1 MEASTLTIPTLTFF
15 NNKGGVGKTTLVYH
29 LSWMFSELGVKTLVV
44 DCDPQA
50 NLTAAFLDELELLKL
65 WNPVDNTVPRTLYE
79 AVRPLTKVS
88 NYALPVL
95 EKINANLYLLP
106 GDLGLSA
113 FEDELS
119 EDWTKAQGENT
130 KDRAMLILSA
140 IWRISQEKAREIGA
154 ALIVFDVGPN
164 LGALNRSV
172 LIGTD
177 HIVVPLAADLFSLQG
192 LRNLGPALASWR
204 SGWNDRVQRI
214 GNAVGELP
222 SGRAKP
228 VGYIALQHQER
239 LSRPIQAYVAWLERM
254 PGEYRQYLLGES
266 ASETTP
272 SIREDDYCL
281 ALLRHYK
288 SLIPLAQEARKPVFK
303 LKSADGAI
311 GSHATAVSRAYDDFH
326 ALAEKILT
334 QIGIDPLY
342 KQLILA

>member
-1 MEASTLTIPTLTFF
+1 MSIPTLTFF

-50 NLTAAFLDELELLKL
+50 NLTAAFLDESELLNL
-65 WNPVDNTVPRTLYE
+65 WNHADNKVPRTLYE

-95 EKINANLYLLP
+95 EKINPNLYLLP

-119 EDWTKAQGENT
+119 EDWTKALGDNT
-130 KDRAMLILSA
+130 KDRAMQILSA
-140 IWRISQEKAREIGA
+140 FWRIAQEKAREIGA

-177 HIVVPLAADLFSLQG
+177 HVVVPLAADLFSLQG
-192 LRNLGPALASWR
+192 LRNLGPTLTSWR

-214 GNAVGELP
+214 GAAVGELP
-222 SGRAKP
+222 TGGALP
-228 VGYIALQHQER
+228 IGYIALQHQQR
-239 LSRPIQAYVAWLERM
+239 LSRPIQAYVSWLERI

-266 ASETTP
+266 SNDPIP
-272 SIREDDYCL
+272 SIREDEYCL

-326 ALAEKILT
+326 ALAEKILAE
-334 QIGIDPLY
+334 IGIDPLY
-342 KQLILA
+342 KQLPLA

>member
-1 MEASTLTIPTLTFF
+1 MTIPTLTFF

-50 NLTAAFLDELELLKL
+50 NLTAAFLNEPELLTL
-65 WNPVDNTVPRTLYE
+65 WNPVDSNVPHTLYE

-88 NYALPVL
+88 NYALPAL
-95 EKINANLYLLP
+95 EKINSNLYLLP

-119 EDWTKAQGENT
+119 ESWTKALGDT
-130 KDRAMLILSA
+130 TRDRAMQILSA
-140 IWRISQEKAREIGA
+140 FWRISQEKAREIDA
-154 ALIVFDVGPN
+154 ALIVFDVGSN

-177 HIVVPLAADLFSLQG
+177 HVVVPLAADLFSLQG
-192 LRNLGPALASWR
+192 LRNLGPTLASWR
-204 SGWNDRVQRI
+204 NGWRNRSQLIAD
-214 GNAVGELP
+214 AVGELP
-222 SGRAKP
+222 TGRAAP

-239 LSRPIQAYVAWLERM
+239 LSRPIQAYVSWLERI
-254 PGEYRQYLLGES
+254 PGEYRQYLLGEKGV
-266 ASETTP
+266 ETTP
-272 SIREDDYCL
+272 SIRKDHHCL

-311 GSHATAVSRAYDDFH
+311 GSHTTAVSRAYDDFQ
-326 ALAEKILT
+326 ALANNILT

-342 KQLILA
+342 KQLTLA

>member
-1 MEASTLTIPTLTFF
+1 MTIPTLTFF

-50 NLTAAFLDELELLKL
+50 NLTAAFLDEPELLKL
-65 WNPVDNTVPRTLYE
+65 WNPVDDKVPRTLYE

-95 EKINANLYLLP
+95 EKINPNLYLLP

-119 EDWTKAQGENT
+119 EDWTKALGDNT
-130 KDRAMLILSA
+130 KDRAMQILSA
-140 IWRISQEKAREIGA
+140 FWRISQEKAREIGA
-154 ALIVFDVGPN
+154 TLIVFDVGPN

-177 HIVVPLAADLFSLQG
+177 HVVVPMATDLFSIQS
-192 LRNLGPALASWR
+192 LRDLGPTLTSWR
-204 SGWNDRVQRI
+204 NGWNERVQRI

-222 SGRAKP
+222 TGRALP
-228 VGYIALQHQER
+228 IGYIALQHQQR
-239 LSRPIQAYVAWLERM
+239 LSRPIQAYVSWLERI
-254 PGEYRQYLLGES
+254 PGEYRQYLLGQPVSES
-266 ASETTP
+266 TP
-272 SIREDDYCL
+272 SIREDEYCL

-288 SLIPLAQEARKPVFK
+288 SLIPIGQEARKPVFK

-311 GSHATAVSRAYDDFH
+311 GSHAVAVSRAYDDFH
-326 ALAEKILT
+326 VLAEKILT
-334 QIGIDPLY
+334 QIGIDPLH
-342 KQLILA
+342 KQLTFA

>member
-1 MEASTLTIPTLTFF
+1 MSIPTLTFF

-29 LSWMFSELGVKTLVV
+29 LSWMFSELGIKTLVV

-50 NLTAAFLDELELLKL
+50 NLTAAFLDESELLTL
-65 WNPVDNTVPRTLYE
+65 WNHADDKVARTLYE

-88 NYALPVL
+88 NYTLPVL
-95 EKINANLYLLP
+95 EKINPNLYLLP

-119 EDWTKAQGENT
+119 EDWTKALGDNT
-130 KDRAMLILSA
+130 KDRAMQILSA
-140 IWRISQEKAREIGA
+140 FWRISQEKAREIEA
-154 ALIVFDVGPN
+154 NLIVFDVGPN

-177 HIVVPLAADLFSLQG
+177 HVVVPLAADLFSLQG
-192 LRNLGPALASWR
+192 LRNLGPTLASWR

-214 GNAVGELP
+214 GTAVGELP
-222 SGRAKP
+222 SGRASP
-228 VGYIALQHQER
+228 IGYVALQHQQR
-239 LSRPIQAYVAWLERM
+239 LSRPIQAYVSWLERI
-254 PGEYRQYLLGES
+254 PSEYRQHLLGGPIGES
-266 ASETTP
+266 TP
-272 SIREDDYCL
+272 SIRADGYCL

-303 LKSADGAI
+303 LKSADGAL
-311 GSHATAVSRAYDDFH
+311 GSHGAAVSRAYEDFRD
-326 ALAEKILT
+326 LAEKILS

-342 KQLILA
+342 KQLKLV